1 MTEPIAGGYI
11 LPQQFYTLD
20 VALCWCLF
28 RLRSCY
34 RTRDQSPYTKT
45 NCSINANFWP
55 RVLDPRSYCTTILP
69 VPFRSV
75 PERSGVFLASRWAGP
90 GVATRRVVRNRATI
104 RPTNRAIKRA
114 TNRATNRSVNRA
126 IKRATNRAT
135 NRSMNRATGLRI
147 ELQNC
152 DRATNR
158 ATNRAEPSRE
168 TSYGPVKN
176 CESSSGPLNRSTNRA
191 SDL

>member
-34 RTRDQSPYTKT
+34 
-45 NCSINANFWP
+45 ANFWP

-75 PERSGVFLASRWAGP
+75 PERSGVFFSILLGGTWSGYSACGAKSSYNSTYKSSYKKSYKP
-90 GVATRRVVRNRATI
+90 SYESI
-104 RPTNRAIKRA
+104 
-114 TNRATNRSVNRA
+114 
-126 IKRATNRAT
+126 
-135 NRSMNRATGLRI
+135 
-147 ELQNC
+147 C
-152 DRATNR
+152 
-158 ATNRAEPSRE
+158 EPSYKK
-168 TSYGPVKN
+168 SYKPSY
-176 CESSSGPLNRSTNRA
+176 ESIYEPSYRSANRA
-191 SDL
+191 SKL

>member
-75 PERSGVFLASRWAGP
+75 PERSGVFFSILLGGTWSGYSACGAKSSYNSTYKSSYKKSYKP
-90 GVATRRVVRNRATI
+90 SYESI
-104 RPTNRAIKRA
+104 
-114 TNRATNRSVNRA
+114 
-126 IKRATNRAT
+126 
-135 NRSMNRATGLRI
+135 
-147 ELQNC
+147 C
-152 DRATNR
+152 
-158 ATNRAEPSRE
+158 EPSYKK
-168 TSYGPVKN
+168 SYKPSY
-176 CESSSGPLNRSTNRA
+176 ESIYEPSYRSANRA
-191 SDL
+191 SKL